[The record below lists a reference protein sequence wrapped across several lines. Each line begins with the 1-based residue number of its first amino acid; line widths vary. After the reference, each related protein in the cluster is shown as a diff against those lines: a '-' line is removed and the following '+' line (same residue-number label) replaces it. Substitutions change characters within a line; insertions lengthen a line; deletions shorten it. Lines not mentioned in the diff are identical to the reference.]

1 MQITFSGRL
10 AGMNTQNGTPP
21 WLTCSREYSEAT
33 PQGIS
38 TGGALGPGVALSQ
51 ISWAPD
57 FNCDAGQA
65 LTSKF
70 FTLVDRNSNPNS

>member
-1 MQITFSGRL
+1 M
-10 AGMNTQNGTPP
+10 AGPQQ
-21 WLTCSREYSEAT
+21 EYSEAA
-33 PQGIS
+33 PQGIP
-38 TGGALGPGVALSQ
+38 TGSALGPGGALSQ

-70 FTLVDRNSNPNS
+70 FTLVDRNSDPNS